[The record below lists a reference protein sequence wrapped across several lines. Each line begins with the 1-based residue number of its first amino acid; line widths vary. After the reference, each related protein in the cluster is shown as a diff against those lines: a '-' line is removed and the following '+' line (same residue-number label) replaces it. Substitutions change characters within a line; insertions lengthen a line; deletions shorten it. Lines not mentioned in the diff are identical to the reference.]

1 MSHLRCTHSYRQST
15 AQTADFV
22 PGWMPPSWVHGYNAS
37 IPVSQRSRLERA
49 FLYTSPAD
57 NDNGYGG
64 LVTSYPSGGYVA
76 DLSED
81 PDEASRLL
89 DDLESNQWIDQYTR
103 AVLVEFNIL
112 NPNSKL
118 FNQVIFAGRIQHTEP
133 QQQTVQPGDLCFRV
147 PDGRKHPLDD
157 QRQRDSAVSL
167 HRLGGRC
174 CPSLGDRLRHL
185 CFCDHHPRAH
195 QGLPDAPQVRANVN

>member
-1 MSHLRCTHSYRQST
+1 
-15 AQTADFV
+15 
-22 PGWMPPSWVHGYNAS
+22 MPPSWVHGYNAS
-37 IPVSQRSRLERA
+37 IPVNQRSRLERA

-118 FNQVIFAGRIQHTEP
+118 FNQVIFAFEYPTDGSTLWTTSVNVIQLYRYA
-133 QQQTVQPGDLCFRV
+133 G
-147 PDGRKHPLDD
+147 
-157 QRQRDSAVSL
+157 SAGVVALLSEIGCGIFVFVITIL
-167 HRLGGRC
+167 ELIKACRM
-174 CPSLGDRLRHL
+174 RLRYGQTL
-185 CFCDHHPRAH
+185 TEK
-195 QGLPDAPQVRANVN
+195 LPVDSLTDYFVVRTHVSPVADLS